1 MTTDNVAVP
10 KGRKPKLVADPEI
23 ITKLV
28 NALRAGNY
36 MEHAADYAGVH
47 VSTVYR
53 WLEKGNAELERREQ
67 GFKPDKKLDQLCDLC
82 EAVKKAKGEAVVRAM
97 ALIQNAASSGTW
109 QASAWFLE
117 RTQPNFFGRK
127 TEIVGEG
134 GGPLRVEVTV
144 EALEA
149 KLTQVMSHMG
159 VIDEPREVIDATSPD
174 EDGDI
179 AEVIA

>member
-1 MTTDNVAVP
+1 MAKKKVAKKV
-10 KGRKPKLVADPEI
+10 GRKPKLIADPEI

-53 WLEKGNAELERREQ
+53 WMEEGNGELERREQ
-67 GFKPDKKLDQLCDLC
+67 GYKPDRSLDQLCELC
-82 EAVKKAKGEAVVRAM
+82 EAVKKAKGESVVRAM
-97 ALIQNAASSGTW
+97 ALIQNAASNGTW

-117 RTQPNFFGRK
+117 RTQPNFFGRR

-134 GGPLRVEVTV
+134 GGAVKVEVSV

-149 KLTQVMSHMG
+149 KLTQVMTHMG
-159 VIDEPREVIDATSPD
+159 VIDEPREIIDVTAES
-174 EDGDI
+174 ENGDTPTT
-179 AEVIA
+179 

>member
-1 MTTDNVAVP
+1 MSAKKPSKRT
-10 KGRKPKLVADPEI
+10 GRKPKIVADPEI
-23 ITKLV
+23 VTKLV
-28 NALRAGNY
+28 NALRAGNF

-53 WLEKGNAELERREQ
+53 WLEKGNGELERREQ
-67 GFKPDKKLDQLCDLC
+67 GYKPDRSLDQLCELC

-97 ALIQNAASSGTW
+97 ALIQNAASNGTW

-117 RTQPNFFGRK
+117 RTQPNFFGRR

-134 GGPLRVEVTV
+134 GGAVKVEVSV

-149 KLTQVMSHMG
+149 KLAQVMSHLG
-159 VIDEPREVIDATSPD
+159 VSDEPREIIDVTP
-174 EDGDI
+174 EIENGDTPTT
-179 AEVIA
+179 

>member
-1 MTTDNVAVP
+1 MNAKKAP
-10 KGRKPKLVADPEI
+10 KRTGRKPKLVADPEI

-53 WLEKGNAELERREQ
+53 WLEKGNTELERREQ
-67 GFKPDKKLDQLCDLC
+67 GFKPDRSLDQLCELS
-82 EAVKKAKGEAVVRAM
+82 EGVKKAKGEAVVRAM
-97 ALIQNAASSGTW
+97 ALIQNAASNGTW

-117 RTQPNFFGRK
+117 RTQPNFFGRR

-134 GGPLRVEVTV
+134 GGSVKVEVSV

-149 KLTQVMSHMG
+149 KLAQVMTHMG
-159 VIDEPREVIDATSPD
+159 VIDEPREIIDVTAEI
-174 EDGDI
+174 EDGDTPTT
-179 AEVIA
+179 

>member
-1 MTTDNVAVP
+1 MTTKKVVP
-10 KGRKPKLVADPEI
+10 RKGRTPKLVADPEI
-23 ITKLV
+23 INKLV

-53 WLEKGNAELERREQ
+53 WLEKGGAELERREQ
-67 GFKPDKKLDQLCDLC
+67 GLKPDKAFDQLCELS

-117 RTQPNFFGRK
+117 RTQPSFFGRK

-134 GGPLRVEVTV
+134 GGPVRVEVTV

-149 KLTQVMSHMG
+149 KLTQVMSHLG
-159 VIDEPREVIDATSPD
+159 VIDEPREITDATSTD
-174 EDGDI
+174 EEGDI

>member
-1 MTTDNVAVP
+1 MVKKKVAKKV
-10 KGRKPKLVADPEI
+10 GRKPKLIADPEI
-23 ITKLV
+23 ITMLV

-53 WLEKGNAELERREQ
+53 WLEKGNGELERREQ
-67 GFKPDKKLDQLCDLC
+67 GYKPDRSLDQLCELC
-82 EAVKKAKGEAVVRAM
+82 EAVKKAKGESVVRAM
-97 ALIQNAASSGTW
+97 ALIQNAASNGTW

-117 RTQPNFFGRK
+117 RTQPNFFGRR

-134 GGPLRVEVTV
+134 GGAVKVEVSV

-149 KLTQVMSHMG
+149 KLTQVMTHMG
-159 VIDEPREVIDATSPD
+159 VIDEPREIIDVTAESENGDTSTT
-174 EDGDI
+174 
-179 AEVIA
+179 

>member
-1 MTTDNVAVP
+1 MANKKVAKKV
-10 KGRKPKLVADPEI
+10 GRKPKLIADPEI

-53 WLEKGNAELERREQ
+53 WLEKGNGELERREQ
-67 GFKPDKKLDQLCDLC
+67 GYKPDRSLDQLCELC
-82 EAVKKAKGEAVVRAM
+82 EAVKKAKGESVVRAM
-97 ALIQNAASSGTW
+97 ALIQNAASNGTW

-117 RTQPNFFGRK
+117 RTQPNFFGRR

-134 GGPLRVEVTV
+134 GGAVKVEVSV

-149 KLTQVMSHMG
+149 KLTQVMTHMG
-159 VIDEPREVIDATSPD
+159 VIDEPREIIDVTAES
-174 EDGDI
+174 ENGDTPTT
-179 AEVIA
+179 

>member
-1 MTTDNVAVP
+1 MP
-10 KGRKPKLVADPEI
+10 KRAGRKSKLLADPEI

-53 WLEKGNAELERREQ
+53 WLEKGSIELERRAQ
-67 GFKPDKKLDQLCDLC
+67 GYKADRKLEQLCELC
-82 EAVKKAKGEAVVRAM
+82 EAVKKARGEAVVRAM

-117 RTQPNFFGRK
+117 RTQPNFFGRR

-134 GGPLRVEVTV
+134 GGSVKVEVSV

-149 KLTQVMSHMG
+149 KLTQVMTHMG
-159 VIDEPREVIDATSPD
+159 VIDEPREVTDVIAETS
-174 EDGDI
+174 DGDT
-179 AEVIA
+179 ATT

>member
-1 MTTDNVAVP
+1 MAKKKVAKKV
-10 KGRKPKLVADPEI
+10 GRKPKLIADPEI

-53 WLEKGNAELERREQ
+53 WLEKGNGELERREQ
-67 GFKPDKKLDQLCDLC
+67 GYKPDRSLDQLCELC
-82 EAVKKAKGEAVVRAM
+82 EAVKKAKGESVVRAM
-97 ALIQNAASSGTW
+97 ALIQNAASNGTW

-117 RTQPNFFGRK
+117 RTQPNFFGRR

-134 GGPLRVEVTV
+134 GGAVKVEVSV

-149 KLTQVMSHMG
+149 KLTQVMTHMG
-159 VIDEPREVIDATSPD
+159 VIDEPREIIDVTAKS
-174 EDGDI
+174 ENGDTPTT
-179 AEVIA
+179 

>member
-1 MTTDNVAVP
+1 MKP
-10 KGRKPKLVADPEI
+10 KKAPARRGRKPKIVADPEI
-23 ITKLV
+23 VQKLV

-53 WLEKGNAELERREQ
+53 WLEKGNGELERREQ
-67 GFKPDKKLDQLCDLC
+67 GFKPDKHLDQLCELC
-82 EAVKKAKGEAVVRAM
+82 DAVKKAKGEAVVRAM

-117 RTQPNFFGRK
+117 RTQPNFFGRR

-134 GGPLRVEVTV
+134 GGALKVEVSV

-149 KLTQVMSHMG
+149 KLSQVMTHMG
-159 VIDEPREVIDATSPD
+159 VIDEPREIIDVTP
-174 EDGDI
+174 EVENGDTPTT
-179 AEVIA
+179 

>member
-1 MTTDNVAVP
+1 MP
-10 KGRKPKLVADPEI
+10 KRAGRKSKLLADPEI

-53 WLEKGNAELERREQ
+53 WLEKGSIELERRAQ
-67 GFKPDKKLDQLCDLC
+67 GYKADRKLEQLCELC

-117 RTQPNFFGRK
+117 RTQPNFFGRR

-134 GGPLRVEVTV
+134 GGSVKVEVSV

-149 KLTQVMSHMG
+149 KLTQVMTHMG
-159 VIDEPREVIDATSPD
+159 VIDEPREVIDAIAETT
-174 EDGDI
+174 DGDT
-179 AEVIA
+179 ATT

>member
-1 MTTDNVAVP
+1 MAKKKVAKKV
-10 KGRKPKLVADPEI
+10 GRKPKLIADPEI

-53 WLEKGNAELERREQ
+53 WLEKGNGELERREQ
-67 GFKPDKKLDQLCDLC
+67 GYKPDRSLDQLCELC
-82 EAVKKAKGEAVVRAM
+82 EAVKKAKGESVVRAM
-97 ALIQNAASSGTW
+97 ALIQNAASNGTW

-117 RTQPNFFGRK
+117 RTQPNFFGRR

-134 GGPLRVEVTV
+134 GGAVKVEVSV

-149 KLTQVMSHMG
+149 KLTQVMTHMG
-159 VIDEPREVIDATSPD
+159 VIDEPREIIDVTAES
-174 EDGDI
+174 ENGDTPTT
-179 AEVIA
+179 

>member
-1 MTTDNVAVP
+1 VP
-10 KGRKPKLVADPEI
+10 KRAGRKSKLLADPEI

-53 WLEKGNAELERREQ
+53 WLEKGSIELERRAQ
-67 GFKPDKKLDQLCDLC
+67 GYKADRKLEQLCELC

-117 RTQPNFFGRK
+117 RTQPNFFGRR

-134 GGPLRVEVTV
+134 GGSVKVEVSV

-149 KLTQVMSHMG
+149 KLTQVMTHMG
-159 VIDEPREVIDATSPD
+159 VIDEPREVIDAIAETT
-174 EDGDI
+174 DGDT
-179 AEVIA
+179 ATT

>member
-1 MTTDNVAVP
+1 MSENKDTTRR
-10 KGRKPKLVADPEI
+10 GRKHKLEADPEI
-23 ITKLV
+23 VTKLV

-36 MEHAADYAGVH
+36 MEHAADYAGIH

-53 WLEKGNAELERREQ
+53 WLEKGGAELERRQQ
-67 GFKPDKKLDQLCDLC
+67 GYKGDKTLDQLCELC

-117 RTQPNFFGRK
+117 RTQPNYFGRR

-134 GGPLRVEVTV
+134 GGALKVEVSV

-149 KLTQVMSHMG
+149 KLTQVMSVMG
-159 VIDEPREVIDATSPD
+159 VIADEPREID
-174 EDGDI
+174 DI
-179 AEVIA
+179 TTEPEEGSIRTT